1 MAFEPE
7 MMFEEI
13 DIAIS
18 TGRCP
23 RCGQVLDQELSS
35 DEWRMSCP
43 GCKTVWGGVI

>member
-13 DIAIS
+13 EIAIE

-23 RCGQVLDQELSS
+23 RCGAVLDQKIKRRSWE
-35 DEWRMSCP
+35 MSCP
-43 GCKTVWGGVI
+43 SCKTVWGGGS